1 MTTARCLRAVF
12 IQGERMMRVM
22 LVEDDAR
29 LAELVMEYLN
39 NYEFA
44 VELVTRGDEALA
56 RFQASLPDLVV
67 LDLMLPGTD
76 GMVVCRQLR
85 AVSDVPILILTARED
100 SYDEVSGLE
109 QGADDFVN
117 KPVQP
122 RVLLARLRALA
133 RRRLPAAP
141 DPAPQEPAAP
151 SGHDDT
157 PVYDFGALHIAT
169 ADRSVVWR
177 GQECVLSNTEYKL
190 LLVLVESA
198 GRVLSR
204 DALLKKMRGIE
215 FDGLDRSIDNAIS
228 KLRRR
233 FDDVDSSKIK
243 TVWGEGY
250 LFSPSAWN

>member
-1 MTTARCLRAVF
+1 
-12 IQGERMMRVM
+12 MRVM

-29 LAELVMEYLN
+29 LAALVMEYLN
-39 NYEFA
+39 GYEFE

-56 RFQASLPDLVV
+56 RFQASQPELVV

-133 RRRLPAAP
+133 RRRQAALPVQVEAAALAAP
-141 DPAPQEPAAP
+141 DGP
-151 SGHDDT
+151 
-157 PVYDFGALHIAT
+157 PVYVFGALRIVT

-190 LLVLVESA
+190 LLVLVESS
-198 GRVLSR
+198 GQVLSR
-204 DALLKKMRGIE
+204 DALLKKMRNIE

-233 FDDVDSSKIK
+233 FDDADASKIK

-250 LFSPSAWN
+250 LFSPSAWH

>member
-1 MTTARCLRAVF
+1 
-12 IQGERMMRVM
+12 MRVM

-39 NYEFA
+39 GYEFA

-56 RFQASLPDLVV
+56 RFQASQPDLVV

-133 RRRLPAAP
+133 RRRQVAVAEST
-141 DPAPQEPAAP
+141 PAPV
-151 SGHDDT
+151 SGRDVT
-157 PVYDFGALHIAT
+157 PVYVFGALRVVT

-177 GQECVLSNTEYKL
+177 GQECILSNTEYKL

-233 FDDVDSSKIK
+233 FDDTDSSKIK

>member
-1 MTTARCLRAVF
+1 M
-12 IQGERMMRVM
+12 IRVM

-29 LAELVMEYLN
+29 LAALVMEYLN
-39 NYEFA
+39 GYEFA

-56 RFQASLPDLVV
+56 RFQATQPEMVV

-133 RRRLPAAP
+133 RRRQVTPPDAPSAPTAVVAAAP
-141 DPAPQEPAAP
+141 
-151 SGHDDT
+151 DT
-157 PVYDFGALHIAT
+157 PVYEFGALRIVT
-169 ADRSVVWR
+169 ADRSVIWR
-177 GQECVLSNTEYKL
+177 GQDCILSNTEYKL
-190 LLVLVESA
+190 LLVLAESA

-233 FDDVDSSKIK
+233 FDDTDSSKIK

>member
-1 MTTARCLRAVF
+1 MV
-12 IQGERMMRVM
+12 RVM

-29 LAELVMEYLN
+29 LAELVTEYLN
-39 NYEFA
+39 GYEFA
-44 VELVTRGDEALA
+44 VELVTRGDQALA
-56 RFQASLPDLVV
+56 QFQASLPDIVV

-85 AVSDVPILILTARED
+85 AVSSVPILILTARED

-133 RRRLPAAP
+133 RRLPAA
-141 DPAPQEPAAP
+141 AGAGIQLEP
-151 SGHDDT
+151 DT
-157 PVYDFGALHIAT
+157 PPIHLFGALRIAT
-169 ADRSVVWR
+169 ADRSVTWR
-177 GQECVLSNTEYKL
+177 DQECVLSNTEYKL
-190 LLVLVESA
+190 LLVLAEAA
-198 GRVLSR
+198 GQVLSR

-233 FDDVDSSKIK
+233 FDDLDSSKIK